1 LRSSGNNAYNL
12 EGKDIFGV
20 NFHDFIKSEA
30 AVKQNME
37 LASEFGIS
45 LGEVKKLR
53 KYLENR

>member
-1 LRSSGNNAYNL
+1 LRSSESNAYDL
-12 EGKDIFGV
+12 KGKDIFGV
-20 NFHDFIKSEA
+20 NFHDFIKNES
-30 AVKQNME
+30 VKQNIE